1 MAGPLCKR
9 RYPRVDAENVVLVKR
24 LGAAPLEGFTK
35 TRVLGLGGCMLL
47 SDEPL
52 GVDAELEV
60 LLSFSG
66 RVVQTRGQVVYENPR
81 DSEGYEVYEVGVKFL
96 DINRDDQEF
105 LRQVFPGVA

>member
-1 MAGPLCKR
+1 MSGELPKR

-24 LGAAPLEGFTK
+24 LGKTPLEGFTK

-52 GVDAELEV
+52 GVAAELEV

-66 RVVQTRGQVVYENPR
+66 RVVQTRGRVVYENPR
-81 DSEGYEVYEVGVKFL
+81 GPAAYEVGVEFL
-96 DINRDDQEF
+96 DIPRDDREF
-105 LRQVFPGVA
+105 LHGVLPRDA